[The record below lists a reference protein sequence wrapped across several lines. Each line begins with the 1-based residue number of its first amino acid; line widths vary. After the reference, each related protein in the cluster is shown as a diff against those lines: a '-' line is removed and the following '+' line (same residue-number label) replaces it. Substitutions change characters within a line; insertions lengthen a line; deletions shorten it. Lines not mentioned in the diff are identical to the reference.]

1 MRCRRSWYVTRRGEG
16 TGDGPDSSCRCLQNV
31 VRDKIGGASG
41 KGTLNERRKVLRDE
55 LDEIRGQQSNNKAS
69 RGKIL
74 DQVKTIQDGIQKKVR
89 LRYTVFSTCLLIPS
103 LDQGPQRSEG
113 EDPLQDCL

>member
-16 TGDGPDSSCRCLQNV
+16 TGDGPDSSWRSLQNV

-41 KGTLNERRKVLRDE
+41 KGTLNERRKALRDE

-89 LRYTVFSTCLLIPS
+89 LRCIVFSMRLLIPS
-103 LDQGPQRSEG
+103 LD
-113 EDPLQDCL
+113 